1 MKLINSFVVG
11 TIAPQDFSTTKDWK
25 PLLPPLH
32 ANTHWPTDI
41 ETFKAVPSM
50 KTSLAQLAENN
61 GAIPQAWKDQTMY
74 IDPELLEPPTPLV
87 DPEQQKA
94 ITTSFRALRQ
104 ELEDSGVFEEGRI
117 HIFKTQFLRV
127 GGLLLA
133 FMLTF
138 KYAQNWWQTM
148 LSAVLLGG
156 FWHQAMFLAHD
167 AGHTEITADQTKD
180 KLIGGFIA
188 SWMMGMSL
196 GWWCVVY
203 LC

>member
-11 TIAPQDFSTTKDWK
+11 TIAPEDFHPQKKDWK

-32 ANTHWPTDI
+32 ANTLWPTDNA
-41 ETFKAVPSM
+41 TFKAVPSV

-61 GAIPQAWKDQTMY
+61 GSIPQAWKDQSLY
-74 IDPELLEPPTPLV
+74 IDPEALEPPTPTV
-87 DPEQQKA
+87 DTEQQKA

-104 ELEDSGVFEEGRI
+104 ELEDSGVFEEGRVS
-117 HIFKTQFLRV
+117 IFKTQFLRV

-133 FMLTF
+133 FILTF

-148 LSAVLLGG
+148 ASAVLLGG

-196 GWWCVVY
+196 GWW
-203 LC
+203 